1 MTQCHPQVP
10 WTDEQWALVTQ
21 AIQDEASRS
30 RVAASFVPLDG
41 PLPPDTDFVRKQTL
55 EFDPRTL
62 PPRQTPLPQPPE
74 WPPQQSQKMRV
85 DDKHTT
91 TLATI
96 QVNVQLRG
104 AQMADP
110 NLTSALQ
117 MVRRAAKVIA
127 RLEDALVFR
136 GQLGADLGPPEDAI
150 NQLPSVWAIHGGQTS
165 RGLVPYY
172 GGGTVD
178 PYEDRPNGGG
188 EPPDDPD
195 ADELAVGEQRVP
207 GNLLVAMVSRDVG
220 ALERAGYFGPFAVVL
235 SDRLFTAVQTPNDS
249 SLVLPQDRIIPFL
262 GGGPLLRSSTLNP
275 STGIVVAL
283 GSAPIDLVVATDV
296 TLRFLQATEDPKYI
310 FRVYEKIVLRV
321 KECQAI
327 RLISLPRPAVTVAGP
342 HRTREGRG

>member
-1 MTQCHPQVP
+1 MTQRHPQVP

-30 RVAASFVPLDG
+30 RVAASFVPLEG

-55 EFDPRTL
+55 EFDPQTL

-104 AQMADP
+104 GQMADP

-117 MVRRAAKVIA
+117 MFRRAAKVIA

-136 GQLGADLGPPEDAI
+136 GQLGPDLGPPEDAI

-165 RGLVPYY
+165 CGLVPYY

-178 PYEDRPNGGG
+178 PYDDQPNGGG
-188 EPPDDPD
+188 DPPADPD
-195 ADELAVGEQRVP
+195 PIDLAGQVRVP
-207 GNLLVAMVSRDVG
+207 GNILVATVSRDVG

-275 STGIVVAL
+275 DTGIVVAL

-296 TLRFLQATEDPKYI
+296 TLRFLQATEEPKYI

-327 RLISLPRPAVTVAGP
+327 RLISLPRSTEMETSS
-342 HRTREGRG
+342 HRTGKRSG